1 MTNPLARAR
10 GHGSARDGV
19 HHWLAQR
26 VSAVLLLLLV
36 GWLLYAA
43 IKLAGAEFATVRAFV
58 AQPINAAL
66 MILLLLSLLYHA
78 MLGLQV
84 VIEDYVH
91 QPAAALVLQFLV
103 RASAWL
109 GMILGVIHVLKI
121 TLGA

>member
-1 MTNPLARAR
+1 
-10 GHGSARDGV
+10 
-19 HHWLAQR
+19 
-26 VSAVLLLLLV
+26 
-36 GWLLYAA
+36 
-43 IKLAGAEFATVRAFV
+43 V